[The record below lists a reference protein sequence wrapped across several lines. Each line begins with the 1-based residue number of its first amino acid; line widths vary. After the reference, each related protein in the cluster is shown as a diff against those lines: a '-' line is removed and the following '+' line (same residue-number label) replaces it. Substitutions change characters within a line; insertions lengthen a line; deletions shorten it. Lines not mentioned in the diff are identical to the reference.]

1 MAGTQKQRAKGFCSP
16 SGEKR
21 YCSVR
26 KQNFSKSRW
35 REKVPICPA
44 VPHFQSGTVCPAVTA
59 EGERR
64 RYLLDGKFG
73 SKVLGGVCCRIGR
86 EVRPMLGPGAPALR
100 AGARG
105 SRFASVGNCAPH
117 FLLSWQKKTCRA
129 RYKRKPP
136 FSGLLVRPAKTGL
149 VSSSCAEPLALP
161 VRLRRSCPVSN
172 NLLVQ
177 IGLLSATAPL
187 PLSGQKKN
195 VYASAGK
202 KLATNARPSGSG
214 ARGTTGPLCTLKSAP
229 NVTNAARA
237 F

>member
-136 FSGLLVRPAKTGL
+136 FSGLLVRPVKTGL
-149 VSSSCAEPLALP
+149 VSSSCAEPLDLS
-161 VRLRRSCPVSN
+161 VRSRRSCF
-172 NLLVQ
+172 
-177 IGLLSATAPL
+177 IGCKPEGAKRTRGPSCAA
-187 PLSGQKKN
+187 
-195 VYASAGK
+195 A
-202 KLATNARPSGSG
+202 ARPGIRSKFLPRRCIYVLLLPTERQRRCCAKQSYLHQ
-214 ARGTTGPLCTLKSAP
+214 RFSISET
-229 NVTNAARA
+229 AAA
-237 F
+237 